1 MRLKGRRTARV
12 SFLAN
17 QSPNGSI
24 HVNIL
29 QQISSI
35 LPACGPK
42 RTNFYASKT
51 PIDPH
56 FVANSLKIIDC
67 VTSLGRTELKGT
79 HPLKQLKAGS
89 GRLGPLGDQGPDEL
103 QRIVILILA
112 GDGRSDRLRGAFHRD
127 AKQAGHVGGAWYC
140 GPLRHMAGD
149 A

>member
-17 QSPNGSI
+17 QPPNGSI

-35 LPACGPK
+35 LPACGQK

-56 FVANSLKIIDC
+56 FVPKSLKIIDC
-67 VTSLGRTELKGT
+67 VTSLGRTKLKSIN
-79 HPLKQLKAGS
+79 PLKQLKARFG
-89 GRLGPLGDQGPDEL
+89 
-103 QRIVILILA
+103 
-112 GDGRSDRLRGAFHRD
+112 
-127 AKQAGHVGGAWYC
+127 
-140 GPLRHMAGD
+140 
-149 A
+149 